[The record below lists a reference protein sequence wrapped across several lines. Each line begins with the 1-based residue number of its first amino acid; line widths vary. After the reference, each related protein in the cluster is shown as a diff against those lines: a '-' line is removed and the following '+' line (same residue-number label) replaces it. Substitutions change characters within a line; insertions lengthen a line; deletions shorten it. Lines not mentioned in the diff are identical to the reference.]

1 MQSLNNSTIRPLRSP
16 ADAQKRC
23 DRLAGAQQTL
33 RKQHAE
39 KSARLAQL
47 GEYLAVSDSV
57 GHALEKL
64 GEQLFGELVQIIE
77 SQLTRAVQEILE
89 QPIELKVDRQFSR
102 GAATLSFHIEREGQ
116 REDIMRG
123 QGGSVANILS
133 VGLRMLALTTLDP
146 AKHRRF
152 LVLDEQD
159 CWLAPPLVARL
170 VKMVHEAGAA
180 LGFQVLM
187 ISHHDTT
194 SFERF
199 ADRIYRCTPTVD
211 GVEVRLVGPIEN
223 ADTEI

>member
-1 MQSLNNSTIRPLRSP
+1 MKSLYDPETLPLRSP
-16 ADAQKRC
+16 ADARRRC
-23 DRLAGAQQTL
+23 DRLAGAQEAL
-33 RKQHAE
+33 RKQRTE
-39 KSARLAQL
+39 KSARLAQV

-57 GHALEKL
+57 GNALEKL

-89 QPIELKVDRQFSR
+89 QPIELKVERQFSR
-102 GAATLSFHIEREGQ
+102 GAATLAFHIERQGQ

-146 AKHRRF
+146 SKHRRF

-199 ADRIYRCTPTVD
+199 ADRIYQCTPTPD
-211 GVEVRLVGPIEN
+211 GVEVRVTRTIDN
-223 ADTEI
+223 ANV